1 MDYYLLAGRP
11 FPGRVMPMM
20 RIGRHLTGARCADV
34 VTAAD
39 AVPIAAAQW
48 RDRRS
53 SGGHLAAVMPDR
65 TAVPSGCDGDDR
77 RLKRQAAA
85 GGELT

>member
-1 MDYYLLAGRP
+1 MDDYLLAVSP
-11 FPGRVMPMM
+11 SPGCVMPMM
-20 RIGRHLTGARCADV
+20 RIGRHLTGARLADV

-39 AVPIAAAQW
+39 AIPVAAAQC

-53 SGGHLAAVMPDR
+53 SGGRPAAVMPDR
-65 TAVPSGCDGDDR
+65 TAVPGGCDADER
-77 RLKRQAAA
+77 RLKRQAAE